1 MANTNKELRRHK
13 VADTVK
19 WIIAFLLIFAA
30 IAAIAVMMVKLD
42 RQTTVTKIG
51 AEMYSVGAIADDGTA
66 EDVDTSIVTN
76 NAFTTDGLT
85 VTIADDATV
94 TYALYF
100 YDADGEF
107 ISATEELSADFD
119 GTIPEGAETAKIV
132 VTPAE
137 DEDGKVTLTE
147 IVGYANQV
155 TVQVNR

>member
-13 VADTVK
+13 VADTIK

-51 AEMYSVGAIADDGTA
+51 AEMYSIGGIAEDGTA
-66 EDVDTSIVTN
+66 EDGDTSIVTKT
-76 NAFTTDGLT
+76 AFTTDGLT

-94 TYALYF
+94 TYELYF

>member
-13 VADTVK
+13 VADTIK

-51 AEMYSVGAIADDGTA
+51 AEMYSIGGIAEDGTT
-66 EDVDTSIVTN
+66 EDGDTSIVTKT
-76 NAFTTDGLT
+76 AFTTDGLT

-94 TYALYF
+94 TYELYF

-119 GTIPEGAETAKIV
+119 GKIPEGAETAKIV
-132 VTPAE
+132 VTPTE